1 MIYDDLGT
9 PILGNLQMGMVIIE
23 HMGDLLVKNGIYDR
37 KETSKW
43 HDAATTSKLQHGLG
57 RPKTGFV
64 ELIF

>member
-1 MIYDDLGT
+1 
-9 PILGNLQMGMVIIE
+9 MGMVIIE